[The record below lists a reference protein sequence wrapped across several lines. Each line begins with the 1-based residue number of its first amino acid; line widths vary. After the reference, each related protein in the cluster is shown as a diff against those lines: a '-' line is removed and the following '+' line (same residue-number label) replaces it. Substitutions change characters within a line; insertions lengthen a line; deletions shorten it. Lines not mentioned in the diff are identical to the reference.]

1 MDVLGLMHVEVEG
14 HQLQALPDGLPL
26 AVHDL
31 QLVYKEHAPQV
42 LGDEQLK
49 LPTVSESAHC
59 GGTVVG
65 LPGHHVQLLGEFV
78 GSG

>member
-1 MDVLGLMHVEVEG
+1 MDVLGLMHLEVEG

-31 QLVYKEHAPQV
+31 QLVYKEHATQV
-42 LGDEQLK
+42 LGDEQLIGNRK
-49 LPTVSESAHC
+49 SAHC
-59 GGTVVG
+59 GGAVVG

>member
-1 MDVLGLMHVEVEG
+1 MDVLGLMHLEVEG

-31 QLVYKEHAPQV
+31 QLVYEEHAPQV
-42 LGDEQLK
+42 LGDEQL
-49 LPTVSESAHC
+49 LGVVSESAHC
-59 GGTVVG
+59 GGAVVG
-65 LPGHHVQLLGEFV
+65 LPGHQEQLLGELV